1 MGLRAGTC
9 SGQMCNRCNQIT
21 AFTQASLAS
30 ENLESLAGT
39 WWGGVEVYHAPRMQ
53 MHFRLVHDC
62 MPACVYWKYKPQL
75 TSIVQGN
82 GK

>member
-39 WWGGVEVYHAPRMQ
+39 WWGGVEVYHAPIG
-53 MHFRLVHDC
+53 
-62 MPACVYWKYKPQL
+62 
-75 TSIVQGN
+75 S
-82 GK
+82 